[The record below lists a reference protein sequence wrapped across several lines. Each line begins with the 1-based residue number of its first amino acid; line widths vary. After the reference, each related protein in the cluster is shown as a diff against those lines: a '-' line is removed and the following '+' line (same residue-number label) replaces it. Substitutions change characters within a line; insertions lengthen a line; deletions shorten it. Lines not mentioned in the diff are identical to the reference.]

1 MLVGKTIREDYYFI
15 LDKLQSRLAS
25 WKGRL
30 LKKVGRITLAQLAIL
45 LVKAPQGKP
54 SHVWKVICKA
64 YSTLKDGF
72 SVRIGNEAS
81 NVWFDNWTRTE
92 PLCTKVVYDD
102 IQGVDLTLSNL
113 ITGGKWNL
121 DESVK
126 GDPTNAGFGAI
137 FKDLQAASEL
147 GLRIILLFLDSSYA
161 IALVKNWCNHLE
173 L

>member
-1 MLVGKTIREDYYFI
+1 MDAFPDG
-15 LDKLQSRLAS
+15 
-25 WKGRL
+25 
-30 LKKVGRITLAQLAIL
+30 AIL

-121 DESVK
+121 GKKHCSVYK
-126 GDPTNAGFGAI
+126 NKHCSL
-137 FKDLQAASEL
+137 FKAEILQHLHQIRECCDLPME
-147 GLRIILLFLDSSYA
+147 
-161 IALVKNWCNHLE
+161 HLA
-173 L
+173 

>member
-1 MLVGKTIREDYYFI
+1 
-15 LDKLQSRLAS
+15 
-25 WKGRL
+25 
-30 LKKVGRITLAQLAIL
+30 
-45 LVKAPQGKP
+45 VKAPQGKP

-121 DESVK
+121 GKKV
-126 GDPTNAGFGAI
+126 
-137 FKDLQAASEL
+137 
-147 GLRIILLFLDSSYA
+147 IILNDEVIKSFISHPPILHHDVHDSFAWDGNKNGIYTTHSAYA
-161 IALVKNWCNHLE
+161 WLQN
-173 L
+173 